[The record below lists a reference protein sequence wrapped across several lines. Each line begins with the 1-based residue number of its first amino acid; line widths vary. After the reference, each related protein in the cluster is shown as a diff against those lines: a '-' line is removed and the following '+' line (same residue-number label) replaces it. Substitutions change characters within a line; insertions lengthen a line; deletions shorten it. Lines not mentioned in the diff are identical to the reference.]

1 MCFFDL
7 FEEEKPK
14 NKRVA
19 IDPLLKKAITG
30 ELIKKQKGRCMYCGR
45 KVGRDLF
52 DLDHK
57 NPVARGGTN
66 RKSNFQLLCR
76 SCNSR
81 KGALTD
87 REFRRKYR
95 AAGVPQTQVLPSRVI
110 PQSKFKD
117 TPTKTTPKR
126 NGASTSSRKG
136 ATRTRVVHSG
146 DSWDDSPICGGKG
159 KVAGFLETVT
169 CKKCLSKGAF

>member
-1 MCFFDL
+1 MFFDL

-19 IDPLLKKAITG
+19 IDPLLKKTITD
-30 ELIKKQKGRCMYCGR
+30 ELVKKQNGRCMYCGR

-57 NPVARGGTN
+57 NPVSRGGTN

-76 SCNSR
+76 TCNTR
-81 KGALTD
+81 KGPLTD

-95 AAGVPQTQVLPSRVI
+95 EAGVPQTQVLPSRVI
-110 PQSKFKD
+110 PQSKFTEMAK
-117 TPTKTTPKR
+117 TPTSKR
-126 NGASTSSRKG
+126 GRAPAAKKKSVARSK
-136 ATRTRVVHSG
+136 VVHAG
-146 DSWDDSPICGGKG
+146 DMWDGSPVCGGKG
-159 KVAGFLETVT
+159 STAGLFEAVT
-169 CKKCLSKGAF
+169 CKKCLSTSAF